1 MKTNQVIAPVPTPV
15 PAHHRYQVFR
25 QAKNGVHHNYGS
37 SMASAEEAVEVF
49 LETPPLFE
57 GGGIRLWDHRE
68 QRAVAATEWLVETT
82 HFGFPVRTRANA
94 FFDDAIASCATK
106 IIERE
111 AYFES
116 VAQRL
121 GIAS

>member
-1 MKTNQVIAPVPTPV
+1 
-15 PAHHRYQVFR
+15 
-25 QAKNGVHHNYGS
+25 
-37 SMASAEEAVEVF
+37 MASAEEAVEVF
-49 LETPPLFE
+49 LETQPLFE

-68 QRAVAATEWLVETT
+68 QRAVAATQWLVETT

-94 FFDDAIASCATK
+94 FFDDAIARCATK